1 MNKEEQIAKAEE
13 SVITKPSDILQ
24 SDAFINT
31 KKTVQIAQ
39 YAEFFQGPL
48 PHPNLLRQYNDIVP
62 RFAQEVT
69 KAMIEQSQ
77 HRREIEKL
85 VIVSKI
91 EQAKRGQYIAAF
103 VTALL
108 VGLSAYMVKM
118 GHLTEA
124 AVVVGINLTALIGVF
139 ITNKESQRKELKEK
153 AEAVPEPGSSPAKPL
168 PPKDKTSSA

>member
-24 SDAFINT
+24 SDASINT
-31 KKTVQIAQ
+31 EKTIQIAQ

-62 RFAQEVT
+62 GFAQEVT

-91 EQAKRGQYIAAF
+91 EQAKMRTVYCGFCHNIICRTQCLYGQDGPSHRSRSGCRHKFNRSYWCFYYQQRIAKKR
-103 VTALL
+103 T
-108 VGLSAYMVKM
+108 
-118 GHLTEA
+118 
-124 AVVVGINLTALIGVF
+124 
-139 ITNKESQRKELKEK
+139 QRKSR
-153 AEAVPEPGSSPAKPL
+153 SSPRA
-168 PPKDKTSSA
+168 